1 MSVIDWL
8 LGTPLGK
15 VLYFCYWLLGNY
27 GLAIVVFT
35 LFTKIV
41 LFPLSMLAQK
51 NAIIMARL
59 KPQLEDIKRRFAGNS
74 SLILEEQQKLYKT
87 NHYSA
92 LKGSLPLLVQIP
104 LILGV
109 ISVVYHPLK
118 HVLGLSTSVITSLVA
133 KAAVLLGVP
142 EADLGYSG
150 QTRVLEL
157 VQTNPDAFTPVVSA
171 DIVSRI
177 QSVDLHF
184 LGLNL
189 GDVPSWGSVTMIWPI
204 ASALSAL
211 ALCLY
216 QNRYYVLQRFAGP
229 GSRIGITAF
238 MVAFSGYFAAILPG
252 AFGLYWTVGNLLGIA
267 VVWLCNVIDDPRKKV
282 DYSTIVTWAPLS
294 REERAVK
301 RAAARFAAAKGRED
315 RRLFRAAGHK
325 EVIFY
330 SEGSG
335 FWKYFA
341 GIINQLAH
349 DGIHVHYVTSD
360 AEDKVFSRR
369 SDHLTP
375 YYVGAKAL
383 IPFMMQLD
391 ADIVVM
397 TLPDLE
403 KYHIKRSLV
412 RKDMEYIY
420 LDHGVGSFHLM
431 LREGALDHFDTIFCN
446 GPNHVA
452 EVRQTEDVYDLA
464 PKKLAEVGFPLFD
477 DMIASLE
484 AQGGFPV
491 NDPPVALIAPS
502 WQPENILE
510 LCLDETVTPLVEA
523 GFHVIVRPHPEFV
536 KRFGDRVRAMQVNF
550 ADHID
555 SGAVEIQTDF
565 SSSSTVYNANVL
577 VTDWSTIAAE
587 FCFTTLKPTIFIN
600 TPMKVMNHNWERIA
614 AVPLEISLRDEV
626 GVSLEMD
633 DLGRIGEVARDM
645 ADNPGRWHDVIE
657 EVRARTLFN
666 LGHSAQAGATY
677 IENGLET
684 RRRALAVR
692 EAEDAVLEGRSTPSQ
707 EALLADEEARQTR
720 EEIEALR
727 DQASELRAMAD
738 AVADEADAREAQL
751 EAAHA

>member
-1 MSVIDWL
+1 MPVIDWL

-15 VLYFCYWLLGNY
+15 VLSFFYWLLGNY

-35 LFTKIV
+35 LFTKVV

-59 KPQLEDIKRRFAGNS
+59 KPQLDDIKRRFEGNS
-74 SLILEEQQKLYKT
+74 SLILEEQQKLYKD

-118 HVLGLSTSVITSLVA
+118 HVLGLSASVIQSLVA
-133 KAAVLLGVP
+133 KAAVLLGVS

-150 QTRVLEL
+150 ETRVLEV
-157 VQTNPDAFTPVVSA
+157 VQTNPDGFTGVISA
-171 DIVSRI
+171 DVLSQI
-177 QSVDLHF
+177 QAVDLSF

-189 GDVPSWGSVTMIWPI
+189 GDVPSWGSVTMIWPL

-229 GSRIGITAF
+229 GSRLGITAF
-238 MVAFSGYFAAILPG
+238 MVVFSGYFAAVLPG
-252 AFGLYWTVGNLLGIA
+252 AFGLYWTVGNLAGIA

-282 DYSTIVTWAPLS
+282 DYSAIPTPPKLTS
-294 REERAVK
+294 QERALK
-301 RAAARFAAAKGRED
+301 RAEAKVATAKSRED
-315 RRLFRAAGHK
+315 RRLFRATGHK
-325 EVIFY
+325 GVVFY

-335 FWKYFA
+335 YWKYFA
-341 GIINQLAH
+341 GVIDQLTS
-349 DGIHVHYVTSD
+349 DGVTVHYVTSD
-360 AEDKVFSRR
+360 PNDKVFSRR
-369 SDHLTP
+369 SDRLVP
-375 YYVGAKAL
+375 YFVGAKAL

-412 RKDMEYIY
+412 RKDVEYIY

-446 GPNHVA
+446 GPNHVQ
-452 EVRQTEDVYDLA
+452 EVRETEEVYGLA
-464 PKKLAEVGFPLFD
+464 PKKLVEVGFPLFD
-477 DMIASLE
+477 DMISSLE
-484 AQGGFPV
+484 AQGGFRV
-491 NDPPVALIAPS
+491 NDPPVVLIAPS

-510 LCLDETVTPLVEA
+510 LCLEGTVTPLVEA
-523 GFHVIVRPHPEFV
+523 GFHVIVRPHPEYV
-536 KRFGDRVRAMQVNF
+536 KRFSDQIKAMRETF
-550 ADHID
+550 SASIS
-555 SGAVEIQTDF
+555 SGAMEIQTDF

-587 FCFTTLKPTIFIN
+587 FCFTTLKPAIFIN
-600 TPMKVMNHNWERIA
+600 TPMKVMNHNWEKIA
-614 AVPLEISLRDEV
+614 AVPLEISLRDEM
-626 GVSLEMD
+626 GVSLDLD
-633 DLGRIGEVARDM
+633 DLGKISEVAKDM
-645 ADNPGRWHDVIE
+645 ADNPDRWRSKIE
-657 EVRARTLFN
+657 EVRKHTLFN
-666 LGHSAQAGATY
+666 LGHSATKAAAYIESGVEKRRHGLALAEAEEATY
-677 IENGLET
+677 
-684 RRRALAVR
+684 
-692 EAEDAVLEGRSTPSQ
+692 EGRATPEQ
-707 EALLADEEARQTR
+707 AALLAAEAARLDR
-720 EEIEALR
+720 EEVEALR
-727 DQASELRAMAD
+727 GQARELYIMAD
-738 AVADEADAREAQL
+738 AIVAQADAREAEL
-751 EAAHA
+751 EATHG